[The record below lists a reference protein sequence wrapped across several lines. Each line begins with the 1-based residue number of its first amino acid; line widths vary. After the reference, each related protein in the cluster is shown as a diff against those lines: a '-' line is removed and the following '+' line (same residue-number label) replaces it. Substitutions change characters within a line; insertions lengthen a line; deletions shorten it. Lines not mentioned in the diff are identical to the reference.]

1 MFSYRYTPQ
10 QKNAN
15 FNIRKKQ
22 EYSFGSSPLYIVL
35 KIQAREIK
43 QNKNYRGISKMEKV
57 KQFLFRDIIII
68 EKAYE
73 IHA

>member
-1 MFSYRYTPQ
+1 MIFIYTPQ
-10 QKNAN
+10 QKSAN

-22 EYSFGSSPLYIVL
+22 EGSFGSPSLYIAV

-57 KQFLFRDIIII
+57 KQPLFRDIIII
-68 EKAYE
+68 EKVYG